1 MPPLGDAVNILPAGT
16 LKDDLS
22 LIEGEYVLE
31 GMMQMQELPREER
44 RARNKNF
51 VASLTDYKRG
61 SMEEGFVWMNE
72 HLHSSTCK
80 AILEDIDFRASYK
93 EMASDKMEDAKD
105 SIKELLGCAAAP
117 CSSTRSSSPTCPTTM
132 ATGPQVGV
140 EWKI

>member
-1 MPPLGDAVNILPAGT
+1 MPPLGDVVNILPAGT

-51 VASLTDYKRG
+51 VASLTEYKGG

-72 HLHSSTCK
+72 NLHS
-80 AILEDIDFRASYK
+80 RA
-93 EMASDKMEDAKD
+93 
-105 SIKELLGCAAAP
+105 
-117 CSSTRSSSPTCPTTM
+117 
-132 ATGPQVGV
+132 Q
-140 EWKI
+140 